1 MKKVSSKN
9 MEKSIPEIKLSYK
22 KTKFMADS
30 QISSPEASYNAMKDL
45 FDGDTIE
52 LHESVIVL
60 YLNQNLK
67 PIGFL
72 RHTSGGVSS
81 CIVDKRLI
89 ISTALI
95 SNSTQ
100 IIVAHNHPSGRI
112 IPSSEDKA
120 FSEDLKKAAQ
130 FFDIRLV
137 DSLIVTTESYY
148 SMSENLDL

>member
-1 MKKVSSKN
+1 
-9 MEKSIPEIKLSYK
+9 MEKFIPEIKLSYK
-22 KTKFMADS
+22 RTKFMADN
-30 QISSPEASYNAMKDL
+30 QINSPEASYNAMKDL

-72 RHTSGGVSS
+72 RHTSGGIGS
-81 CIVDKRLI
+81 CIIDKRLL

-100 IIVAHNHPSGRI
+100 MIIAHNHPSGSLK
-112 IPSSEDKA
+112 PSSEDKA
-120 FSEDLKKAAQ
+120 FAEDVKKAAS
-130 FFDIRLV
+130 FFDIILV
-137 DSLIVTTESYY
+137 DSLIVTAESYY
-148 SMSENLDL
+148 SMSDNLDL